1 MPVQLTCASC
11 GKTLRIPDDRLGRKV
26 RCPACAAV
34 FTAEAPAP
42 SEEETETAGSAATSE
57 AGSGEEEED
66 GAIQKEPVPRRKR
79 PPAEPEEEVEEEEE
93 EDEGAP
99 RRGRRRRGKRD
110 LRAPK
115 RSHHGPIVMTL
126 GILSMIFPLVGLV
139 LLVCCG
145 ALGSWL
151 SAIFA
156 LLAIGLGLPA
166 WIMGQR
172 DLAAMRRGEMDFSG
186 EAATKGGWICGIIG
200 TVLGVVCMICVG
212 IVLVAFVGLV
222 ATGGH

>member
-1 MPVQLTCASC
+1 MPVRISCPSCNKALRVPDAS
-11 GKTLRIPDDRLGRKV
+11 LGRKV
-26 RCPACAAV
+26 RCPACSTA
-34 FTAEAPAP
+34 FTAEAPP
-42 SEEETETAGSAATSE
+42 EEETEGIQTAPTSDSGAAASE
-57 AGSGEEEED
+57 TDEEESD
-66 GAIQKEPVPRRKR
+66 AIRKEPVPRRKR
-79 PPAEPEEEVEEEEE
+79 PPAAEEPEEED
-93 EDEGAP
+93 EDAP
-99 RRGRRRRGKRD
+99 RRGRRRRGRD
-110 LRAPK
+110 PRAPK

-151 SAIFA
+151 SAILA

-172 DLAAMRRGEMDFSG
+172 DLGAMRRGEMDFSG
-186 EAATKGGWICGIIG
+186 ETATKGGWICGIVG
-200 TVLGVVCMICVG
+200 TILGAVCMICVG
-212 IVLVAFVGLV
+212 IWLIAFVSYV